1 MVECKALMTNDK
13 SLWPLASILAVVFLA
28 GLGAAFTLGRMEQR
42 GDDAAL
48 AIADT
53 KSATAVLA
61 AAQAISD
68 KQTGER
74 IARLEALEHA
84 RTVECKEK
92 SWLNRVNVIK

>member
-1 MVECKALMTNDK
+1 MTEGK
-13 SLWPLASILAVVFLA
+13 SIWPLASILAVMFLA

-42 GDDAAL
+42 GDDAAQ

-53 KSATAVLA
+53 KSATATLA

-74 IARLEALEHA
+74 ISRLEALE
-84 RTVECKEK
+84 
-92 SWLNRVNVIK
+92 RVRIGE